1 MSSIDA
7 GLVETLSCIT
17 LRIEV
22 PLALLHR
29 NTSAKEASAIFS
41 SLSAEEKTV
50 PQDLGKSWKVARGRR
65 VYSGLPLSSRARA
78 PRLDE
83 SSERGSR
90 GAEAA
95 GREGIGRA
103 VGSDE
108 GPAAAGGDR
117 PKRLEE
123 IAELVD
129 RFVPYFRKGGM
140 AGGLNIVSLV

>member
-1 MSSIDA
+1 M
-7 GLVETLSCIT
+7 
-17 LRIEV
+17 EV

-65 VYSGLPLSSRARA
+65 VYSGLPLSFRTRA
-78 PRLDE
+78 PRFDE

-90 GAEAA
+90 GAAA

-103 VGSDE
+103 AAVEE
-108 GPAAAGGDR
+108 GPAAAGRDR
-117 PKRLEE
+117 PKMLEE
-123 IAELVD
+123 TAELVD

-140 AGGLNIVSLV
+140 AGELNMVSLA